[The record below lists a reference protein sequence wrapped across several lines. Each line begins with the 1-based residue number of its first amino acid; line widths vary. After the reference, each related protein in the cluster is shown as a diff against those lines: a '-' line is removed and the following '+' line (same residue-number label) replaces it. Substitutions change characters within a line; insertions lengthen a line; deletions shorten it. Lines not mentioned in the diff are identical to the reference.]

1 MRLKSLKNYI
11 FYHSIKGKRLILNF
25 FLLSLQRVFSLTQ
38 REKK

>member
-1 MRLKSLKNYI
+1 MRLKSLKNIYFLP
-11 FYHSIKGKRLILNF
+11 FYKGETIDSKL